1 MIRREKVDVSIE
13 RRVLSN
19 LIMSTKLMARCRRV
33 GSPSLFES
41 TMSRVVSGWVWDYYD
56 RMGEA
61 PGKAITDLYTQRRG
75 ELQEADADLVA
86 DYLST
91 CSDEWMPT
99 NDALAQEMALKYF
112 QERALSELSDKLS
125 RAVKTGDP
133 SQGLRLIAD
142 FTRPEVQVTKS
153 VSMFKDVGA
162 VSGAFQ
168 DDGEEVFHLPGEMGY
183 MTGPFIRE
191 DFVTFLAPAKRGKTW
206 HLIDVA
212 KTAALQGASVLF
224 VSLEMSESQM
234 IRRFWQNL
242 SATSRY
248 GEEAP
253 WPIFQDNGDKWV
265 LVDNVTRTKRV
276 NTDSDMIKKTM
287 DGFRKMSR
295 GGRLELRS
303 YPTGTLSVTGLK
315 AELKNMEVYENFV
328 PEVIVLDYA
337 DIMDHGRGD
346 SERDKLNN
354 TWKGLRGLAQE
365 RKAVIVTASQT
376 GRQTF
381 KGSKDV
387 GVDDVAEDI
396 RKIAH
401 VTKAININQSPEEQ
415 ARGIYRMEC
424 TTQRDGAVIHDQVV
438 CTSCLAIGRP
448 ILDMKFLSRV
458 DMGGNEYHPDEEE
471 PTGTPRRRR
480 PRR

>member
-1 MIRREKVDVSIE
+1 MIKREKVDISIE

-19 LIMSTKLMARCRRV
+19 LIMSTQLLAKCRQAGDPR
-33 GSPSLFES
+33 LFES
-41 TMSRVVSGWVWDYYD
+41 SMSRSVATWVWEYYD
-56 RMGEA
+56 RLGEA
-61 PGKAITDLYTQRRG
+61 PGRAITDIYAQRQG
-75 ELQEADADLVA
+75 ELQEADADMVA
-86 DYLST
+86 DFLST
-91 CSDEWMPT
+91 CSDEWVPS
-99 NDALAQEMALKYF
+99 NAALAQEMALKYF
-112 QERALSELSDKLS
+112 QGRALAELADKLG
-125 RAVKTGDP
+125 RAVKSNDP
-133 SQGLRLIAD
+133 ARGLQVVAD
-142 FTRPEVQVTKS
+142 FTKPDVRVSKS

-168 DDGEEVFHLPGEMGY
+168 DEGEEVFHLPGEMGY

-212 KTAALQGASVLF
+212 KIAALQGASVLF

-253 WPIFQDNGDKWV
+253 WPVFQDNGDKWV
-265 LVDNVTRTKRV
+265 LVDRVERTKRV
-276 NTDSDMIKKTM
+276 NTDADIIKKTM

-315 AELKNMEVYENFV
+315 AELKNMEVYENFA

-448 ILDMKFLSRV
+448 ILDMKLLSRV
-458 DMGGNEYHPDEEE
+458 DMGGAQFVPEEDEQ
-471 PTGTPRRRR
+471 PQPRRRR
-480 PRR
+480 RG